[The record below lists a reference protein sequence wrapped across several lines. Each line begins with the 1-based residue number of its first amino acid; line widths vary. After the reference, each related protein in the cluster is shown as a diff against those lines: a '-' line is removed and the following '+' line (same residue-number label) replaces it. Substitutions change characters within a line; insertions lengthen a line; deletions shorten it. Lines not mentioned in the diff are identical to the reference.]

1 MFDILKKIFSEKQPY
16 NYKVDIHS
24 HLIPAIDDGSK
35 SMNDSIDLIK
45 GLHSLGFQK
54 IITTPHT
61 MSHRFP
67 NSKETIL
74 EGYKQLQAELKI
86 QNIDIVLEVASEYY
100 LDEHFLELLERRELL
115 TFGENYLLFEH
126 CYGIK
131 PLNYENNIFEM
142 KVSGYQPVL
151 AHPERYLFMHK
162 DFKMY
167 ERLKEQG
174 VLFQLNLNSLG
185 GYYSKE
191 VAKVASKLVDAG
203 FIDFLG
209 SDTHHQKHL
218 THLKQNLNFKQ
229 IERIFLKNNILNE
242 QLL

>member
-1 MFDILKKIFSEKQPY
+1 MFEIFKKIFSEKEPY

-24 HLIPAIDDGSK
+24 HLIPAIDDGAK
-35 SMNDSIDLIK
+35 SMQDSIELIK

-61 MSHRFP
+61 MSHRFL

-74 EGYKQLQAELKI
+74 EGYKNVQAELI
-86 QNIDIVLEVASEYY
+86 AQDIDIVLEVASEYY
-100 LDEHFLELLERRELL
+100 LDEYFLELLSKEKLL
-115 TFGENYLLFEH
+115 TFGDNYLLFEH
-126 CYGIK
+126 SVGLK
-131 PLNYENNIFEM
+131 PANYENNIFEI
-142 KVSGYQPVL
+142 KVAGYQPVL
-151 AHPERYLFMHK
+151 AHPERYIFMHR
-162 DFKMY
+162 DFKIY

-191 VAKVASKLVDAG
+191 VAKVAHRLVDAG
-203 FIDFLG
+203 FIDFIG
-209 SDTHHQKHL
+209 SDTHHQTHL
-218 THLKQNLNFKQ
+218 KHLKQNLNYKQ
-229 IERIFLKNNILNE
+229 IEHIFLKNTILNE